1 MNTDLRKDAKNDF
14 EKDFFKLMN
23 NSVFGK
29 TMENVRN
36 HRDIKLVISDKR
48 RSILASEPN
57 YHLSKRISKDLMIME
72 MRKVEV
78 KMNKPI
84 YLGQAILD
92 ISKTLMYEFWYDYI
106 KPKYGDKARL
116 CYMDTD
122 SFVMDI
128 KTDDFYKDINNDV
141 DKWFDTSNYDK
152 NDNRPLEIG
161 KNKKLIGKFKDE
173 LGGKVMTEFCALTA
187 KAFAYKLDDDTEMKK
202 AKSTKKCIVKRE
214 LAFKNY
220 MDSLFNEEVIIRSQ
234 QRFRSDHH
242 RVYSEE
248 VNKIALSSNEDKRLQ
263 TFDKV
268 TTFPYGAL
276 LLKFVN

>member
-1 MNTDLRKDAKNDF
+1 MNTDLRKKAKNEF

-106 KPKYGDKARL
+106 KPKYEEKARL

-122 SFVMDI
+122 SFVIHI
-128 KTDDFYKDINNDV
+128 KTEDFYKDIADDMKRRFN
-141 DKWFDTSNYDK
+141 TSNYDEADK
-152 NDNRPLEIG
+152 RPLPTGE
-161 KNKKLIGKFKDE
+161 KK
-173 LGGKVMTEFCALTA
+173 
-187 KAFAYKLDDDTEMKK
+187 
-202 AKSTKKCIVKRE
+202 
-214 LAFKNY
+214 
-220 MDSLFNEEVIIRSQ
+220 
-234 QRFRSDHH
+234 
-242 RVYSEE
+242 
-248 VNKIALSSNEDKRLQ
+248 
-263 TFDKV
+263 
-268 TTFPYGAL
+268 
-276 LLKFVN
+276 